1 MRRNRIIIG
10 IFIVLIASGIWFFV
24 ERFQRS
30 GNKEELSIRE
40 RPADA
45 IFLLSFTNTDGNA
58 VSMSEFKGKNLILN
72 AWATWCPYCTEEL
85 PGFRD
90 VAGEYGN
97 AITVIAVNRGE
108 SQETAH
114 SYITRKNLSGSIL
127 YVTDPDDTLY
137 KAIGGFSMPETIF
150 IDTNGIIR
158 FHKRGPMT
166 QEELCRR
173 TQDIFGI

>member
-1 MRRNRIIIG
+1 MGRNRIIAG
-10 IFIVLIASGIWFFV
+10 ILIILIAAGVWFFLV
-24 ERFQRS
+24 RFR
-30 GNKEELSIRE
+30 GNGNREELSTQG
-40 RPADA
+40 RPADTV
-45 IFLLSFTNTDGNA
+45 LTLSFTDMNGNA
-58 VSMSEFKGKNLILN
+58 VRMSELEGKNLILN

-90 VAGEYGN
+90 VAGEYGD

-108 SQETAH
+108 SGETAN
-114 SYITRKNLSGSIL
+114 SYIARKNLSGPLL

-150 IDTNGIIR
+150 IDKTGIIK

-166 QEELCRR
+166 KEEIRR
-173 TQDIFGI
+173 RAQDIFGI